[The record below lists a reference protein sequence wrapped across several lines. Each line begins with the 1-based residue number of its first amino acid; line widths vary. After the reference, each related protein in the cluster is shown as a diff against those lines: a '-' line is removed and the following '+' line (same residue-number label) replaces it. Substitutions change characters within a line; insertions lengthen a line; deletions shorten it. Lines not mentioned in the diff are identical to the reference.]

1 MYYRLHVFTV
11 SPEEAN
17 IKPKK
22 EYGMARSLPTKNDL
36 AESIR
41 KKIVKFLN
49 ENLVDSVHLS
59 IQAKQAHWNVK
70 GLNFLQFHELFDKLY
85 DASSEWS
92 DLLAERVVQLGGVAE
107 SNLES
112 VARRTRLPSYNQDLC
127 DGIEHVL
134 ALSNSLAMF
143 GQQIRKAIDSA
154 TKIGDAGTAD
164 IFTEISRSSDK
175 YLWILESH
183 LISSGRK
190 KFSTKR

>member
-1 MYYRLHVFTV
+1 
-11 SPEEAN
+11 
-17 IKPKK
+17 
-22 EYGMARSLPTKNDL
+22 MARSLPTKNDL